1 MHLIHVPVSFGELL
15 DKITILE
22 IKSERI
28 SDQAKLDNIERELAS
43 LQAAWTH
50 PGKAPFFRELK
61 AANERLWEIEDA
73 IREKERRQ
81 EFDEEFVQLA
91 RSVYF
96 ENDERS
102 RIKRTVNEALGSV
115 FVEEKSYARY

>member
-22 IKSERI
+22 LKSERI

-61 AANERLWEIEDA
+61 AVNERLWEIEDA

-102 RIKRTVNEALGSV
+102 RIKRKVNEALGSV
-115 FVEEKSYARY
+115 FIEEKSYARY